1 MLVLISVFSYILL
14 IIILIVFSK
23 GTMVNSDT
31 TSNDTI
37 WYPGGVFHFFSVDYE
52 WFTAFDFD
60 WDWPSCFN
68 IWTKYFASS
77 YIAVL
82 VF

>member
-37 WYPGGVFHFFSVDYE
+37 WYPGGIFRFFSVFINDLLFLILIE
-52 WFTAFDFD
+52 IGLVVLIFEL
-60 WDWPSCFN
+60 N
-68 IWTKYFASS
+68 IL
-77 YIAVL
+77 L
-82 VF
+82 VRI